1 MPSRDQLKQVIKIQ
15 SETAKLGLDL
25 GRVMQFVVEETLP
38 LVGAEGAAIELAE
51 DGQMVYRAASGIA
64 EPHLGLRLN
73 METSLSGHCVH
84 TGEILHC
91 SDCLT
96 DDRVD
101 KAACARMNLRSM
113 IVLPLTF
120 QDTTVGVLKAMSTS
134 VDKFSEDDIEAIGM
148 LCDLVA
154 ASMYYSVKYDI
165 DKLVY
170 RATHDSLTGL
180 ANRSLFMDNLKN
192 SHQQTELGYT
202 SLGLLMLDL
211 DGLKQVND
219 ELGHQAGDAMIL
231 EFSKRL
237 KGATRSTDTVARI
250 GGDEFAVL
258 LLPFD
263 KSDQL
268 IAFTARIHEAL
279 AKPLAYNDRLIS
291 IQASIGS
298 AELPTDGIDFNQLL
312 EVADQR
318 MYENKRRRKMSQT
331 PE

>member
-1 MPSRDQLKQVIKIQ
+1 MPSREQLKQVIKIQ
-15 SETAKLGLDL
+15 SEIAKLGLDL
-25 GRVMQFVVEETLP
+25 GRVMQHVVEQTLS
-38 LVGAEGAAIELAE
+38 LVTAEGAVIELAE
-51 DGQMVYRAASGIA
+51 GGQMVYRAAAGIA
-64 EPHLGLRLN
+64 EPHMGLRLD
-73 METSLSGHCVH
+73 MSTSLSGQCVR

-91 SDCLT
+91 VDCLT

-120 QDTTVGVLKAMSTS
+120 QDTTVGVLKAMSIN
-134 VDKFSEDDIEAIGM
+134 VNNFSDDDVEAIGM

-165 DKLVY
+165 EKLVH

-180 ANRSLFMDNLKN
+180 ANRSLFMDNLRN
-192 SHQQTELGYT
+192 CHQNKSLGYN

-211 DGLKQVND
+211 GGLKQVND
-219 ELGHQAGDAMIL
+219 VLGHQAGDAMIL

-258 LLPFD
+258 LTPFGD
-263 KSDQL
+263 RDQL
-268 IAFTARIHEAL
+268 GTFTARIHAAL
-279 AKPLAYNDRLIS
+279 TEPLSFQSHSLS
-291 IQASIGS
+291 IQASIGG
-298 AELPTDGIDFNQLL
+298 AELPADGTDFLQLL
-312 EVADQR
+312 DIADQR
-318 MYENKRRRKMSQT
+318 MYADKRRRKGDQLH
-331 PE
+331 